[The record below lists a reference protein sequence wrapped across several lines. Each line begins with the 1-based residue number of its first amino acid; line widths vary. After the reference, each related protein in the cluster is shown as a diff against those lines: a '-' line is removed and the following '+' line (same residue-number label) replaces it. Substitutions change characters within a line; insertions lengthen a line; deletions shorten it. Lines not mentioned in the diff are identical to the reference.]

1 MLKVD
6 CESCGTPFQV
16 DEKRVPPT
24 GLRMRCPKCGH
35 AFTVVQPTM
44 ELPLDLPLPAPT
56 GSLPVTI
63 VGAAPEAA
71 PSSADALPLP
81 SSLTDVTREKQTA
94 RPPSAPQRAPS
105 LPAPPPPPPLAPT
118 FAFAPPPPPPL
129 ATGLAPAALADLP
142 RPVST
147 ALPSPAAGADL
158 PLPAA
163 PPLLRTAPHKAA
175 TGHGVSEVPEPAPQR
190 ARPSGLRELD
200 LDAPLPAAPLRRG
213 GAREIDFDAPV
224 PAPLADLPAPTSAPG
239 FSDFGE
245 LDLPSHAGEAKTYA
259 AGDGAAE
266 PAIKTAAFG
275 SFDFDASHPAPPAPA
290 VSFDP
295 PERVALAPD
304 ALEEDFS
311 ALGSASSEVDLA
323 GRAAAGPG
331 TATRRS
337 SATKAVFAGALA
349 AILVGGLVLHTTRY
363 GAFGYRF
370 IDEAAHRS
378 AYASKLTEA
387 RAKTLELLGRDDD
400 ASGRA
405 AAQAIDEIAASVPR
419 ATRLPAYRALVEAL
433 VDLRFGLDIAS
444 KQGNGW
450 RPGEWADERS
460 SVEKLALAAGALARG
475 RTGEAQTAFDDAVA
489 LGARDEFPEESA
501 SLAVEMG
508 LLRNDVSR
516 AVVESER
523 IGEWGARGPFARA
536 RALLA
541 GGNQVEA
548 RQVLERVVA
557 TSPEHAGALVRLA
570 RLAHEVDRDGGA
582 ALALVERVLTE
593 KRAVAASGSERSLA
607 FAVRGLVYE
616 SRGLLGEARNAYAEA
631 LRLWPSNAMALMGQ
645 GEIVYSEG
653 RYAEALAR
661 FDAAVQIEPRNI
673 VTIVGKAKA
682 MMGLERL
689 ADAKAVLEAA
699 RQQFPK
705 EMRIVYWLAN
715 VERSLGAFVEA
726 ERDYLA
732 AIALVTPSSPDASA
746 PYLGLSLLLASQ
758 DRTAEAKE
766 RLAEAKAKL
775 PDSAAMARAFGEVA
789 LVEGRYADAIDDFR
803 RSLEKDERDVSA
815 RFRYAVALRR
825 GRHFDEAAT
834 EFDAVSAADKDFPG
848 LALER
853 GLMFEQSGKVE
864 EALAQ
869 FEGALKKAP
878 DDPDLQLRVASM
890 YVVVGRHDDG
900 LAILKKVVQARP
912 NSAEAAHFTGRAL
925 FGKSRGNTEPEAL
938 RSLKRAVELDKNR
951 AEFHLYYAW
960 AANEA
965 TPPQLDLAR
974 SEVDVAL
981 RLDRLLPEAYWQR
994 AVVLRRLSAVDD
1006 ALDDVQRSLTLKP
1019 ALLEAQAT
1027 LAECLEDK
1035 KDFAKAREAWRRA
1048 LEAPSASPEWH
1059 FRYGRLMA
1067 EERKAKEALEHVTY
1081 AATEG
1086 AKRQGKPGWLTQANF
1101 LAGELL
1107 VHAKR
1112 EADARP
1118 YLERFLEGA
1127 ARTDPDR
1134 PAAEKMLAGMR

>member
-1 MLKVD
+1 M
-6 CESCGTPFQV
+6 
-16 DEKRVPPT
+16 
-24 GLRMRCPKCGH
+24 
-35 AFTVVQPTM
+35 
-44 ELPLDLPLPAPT
+44 
-56 GSLPVTI
+56 
-63 VGAAPEAA
+63 
-71 PSSADALPLP
+71 
-81 SSLTDVTREKQTA
+81 
-94 RPPSAPQRAPS
+94 
-105 LPAPPPPPPLAPT
+105 
-118 FAFAPPPPPPL
+118 
-129 ATGLAPAALADLP
+129 
-142 RPVST
+142 
-147 ALPSPAAGADL
+147 
-158 PLPAA
+158 
-163 PPLLRTAPHKAA
+163 
-175 TGHGVSEVPEPAPQR
+175 
-190 ARPSGLRELD
+190 RELD
-200 LDAPLPAAPLRRG
+200 LDAPLPAAPIRRG

-224 PAPLADLPAPTSAPG
+224 PAPAADLPTPTSAPAFG
-239 FSDFGE
+239 DFGE
-245 LDLPSHAGEAKTYA
+245 LDLPAHAGEAESYA
-259 AGDGAAE
+259 AGDETG
-266 PAIKTAAFG
+266 PALKTAAFG
-275 SFDFDASHPAPPAPA
+275 SFDFDASRSPAPPPAAPEDEPVRA
-290 VSFDP
+290 
-295 PERVALAPD
+295 AGAAD
-304 ALEEDFS
+304 ALEEDFA
-311 ALGSASSEVDLA
+311 ALGGAASGVEPA
-323 GRAAAGPG
+323 GKAAGAPALTPG
-331 TATRRS
+331 RS

-349 AILVGGLVLHTTRY
+349 AVLVGGLALHTTRY

-370 IDEAAHRS
+370 VDEAAHRS
-378 AYASKLTEA
+378 AYAAKLAEA

-405 AAQAIDEIAASVPR
+405 AVQAIDALAASVPR

-444 KQGNGW
+444 KQGNAW

-460 SVEKLALAAGALARG
+460 SVEKLAVAAGALVRG
-475 RTGEAQTAFDDAVA
+475 QTGEAQSAFDDAVA
-489 LGARDEFPEESA
+489 RGAREEFPEEA
-501 SLAVEMG
+501 AALAVEMG
-508 LLRNDVSR
+508 LLRSDVSR

-523 IGEWGARGPFARA
+523 IGDWGVRGPFARA

-541 GGNQVEA
+541 GGNQAEA
-548 RQVLERVVA
+548 KQVLERVVVA
-557 TSPEHAGALVRLA
+557 SPEHAGALVRLA
-570 RLAHEVDRDGGA
+570 RLAHEDAHDGVA
-582 ALALVERVLTE
+582 ALALVDRVLSD
-593 KRAVAASGSERSLA
+593 KRAVAASTSERSLA
-607 FAVRGLVYE
+607 FAVRGVVYE

-673 VTIVGKAKA
+673 VAIVGKAKA

-689 ADAKAVLEAA
+689 ADAKAVLAAA

-715 VERSLGAFVEA
+715 VERALGAFVEA

-732 AIALVTPSSPDASA
+732 AIALAAPSAPDASA

-758 DRTAEAKE
+758 DRTSEAKE

-789 LVEGRYADAIDDFR
+789 LAEGRYADAIDDFR

-834 EFDAVSAADKDFPG
+834 EFDAVAAADKDFPG

-900 LAILKKVVQARP
+900 VAILKKVLQARP
-912 NSAEAAHFTGRAL
+912 NSAEAAHFMGRAL

-938 RSLKRAVELDKNR
+938 RSLKRAIELDKNR
-951 AEFHLYYAW
+951 AEFHLVYAW

-965 TPPQLDLAR
+965 NPPQLDLAR
-974 SEVDVAL
+974 SEVEVAL

-1006 ALDDVQRSLTLKP
+1006 ALDDVQRSLALKP
-1019 ALLEAQAT
+1019 SLLEAQAT

-1035 KDFAKAREAWRRA
+1035 KEFAKAREAWRRA
-1048 LEAPSASPEWH
+1048 LEASNAAPEWH
-1059 FRYGRLMA
+1059 FRYGRLLA
-1067 EERKAKEALEHVTY
+1067 EERKGKDALEHVTY

-1101 LAGELL
+1101 LAGDLL

-1112 EADARP
+1112 EAEARP